1 MPGIKGFFLL
11 FMLLG
16 ATCLRAEVWAQVTE
30 QGGWQHQAENVN
42 CIELL
47 LLLMCFNRLLSAILY
62 MQVPAVLQSVT
73 IVVML

>member
-30 QGGWQHQAENVN
+30 QGGWQH
-42 CIELL
+42 
-47 LLLMCFNRLLSAILY
+47 
-62 MQVPAVLQSVT
+62 
-73 IVVML
+73 